1 MFFNKT
7 SYLCSRKQANS
18 YQNNERAI
26 TMLISAK
33 EFNFFKGI
41 KQENE
46 EIINR
51 ILVLIS
57 CKRNQ
62 NSCEKYQT

>member
-1 MFFNKT
+1 MT
-7 SYLCSRKQANS
+7 
-18 YQNNERAI
+18 I

-33 EFNFFKGI
+33 EFNFFKRI

-51 ILVLIS
+51 I
-57 CKRNQ
+57 
-62 NSCEKYQT
+62 

>member
-1 MFFNKT
+1 MFFDKT

-18 YQNNERAI
+18 HQNNKMTI
-26 TMLISAK
+26 TMFISAK
-33 EFNFFKGI
+33 EVNFFKGI

-51 ILVLIS
+51 I
-57 CKRNQ
+57 
-62 NSCEKYQT
+62 

>member
-1 MFFNKT
+1 M
-7 SYLCSRKQANS
+7 
-18 YQNNERAI
+18 AI
-26 TMLISAK
+26 TMSISAK

-51 ILVLIS
+51 I
-57 CKRNQ
+57 
-62 NSCEKYQT
+62 

>member
-1 MFFNKT
+1 MT
-7 SYLCSRKQANS
+7 
-18 YQNNERAI
+18 I
-26 TMLISAK
+26 TTLISTK

-51 ILVLIS
+51 
-57 CKRNQ
+57 
-62 NSCEKYQT
+62 T

>member
-1 MFFNKT
+1 M
-7 SYLCSRKQANS
+7 
-18 YQNNERAI
+18 AI
-26 TMLISAK
+26 IMLISAK

-51 ILVLIS
+51 I
-57 CKRNQ
+57 
-62 NSCEKYQT
+62 

>member
-1 MFFNKT
+1 
-7 SYLCSRKQANS
+7 
-18 YQNNERAI
+18 
-26 TMLISAK
+26 MLISAK

-51 ILVLIS
+51 IWVLIS

>member
-1 MFFNKT
+1 MT
-7 SYLCSRKQANS
+7 
-18 YQNNERAI
+18 I

-33 EFNFFKGI
+33 EFNFFNGI

-51 ILVLIS
+51 I
-57 CKRNQ
+57 
-62 NSCEKYQT
+62 

>member
-1 MFFNKT
+1 M
-7 SYLCSRKQANS
+7 
-18 YQNNERAI
+18 AI
-26 TMLISAK
+26 IILISAK

-51 ILVLIS
+51 I
-57 CKRNQ
+57 
-62 NSCEKYQT
+62 

>member
-1 MFFNKT
+1 MFFDKT

-18 YQNNERAI
+18 HQNNKMTI

-41 KQENE
+41 KKENE

-51 ILVLIS
+51 I
-57 CKRNQ
+57 
-62 NSCEKYQT
+62 